1 MPYTF
6 SATVVKAPPV
16 TRTPAILCG
25 KWRTYGNKFPQR
37 QDSKSSPPLYISLL
51 VYSRNWQSRF
61 FKSLSFN
68 RRMLC
73 SFLIRNLFRS
83 FSSKR
88 SLIIFFSYR
97 NILKTREERYR
108 IKRHGSWHFWH
119 KQQGFHLIV
128 KLHGYGTFEVIYK
141 LFMRSNILFYS
152 ENSY

>member
-1 MPYTF
+1 
-6 SATVVKAPPV
+6 
-16 TRTPAILCG
+16 
-25 KWRTYGNKFPQR
+25 
-37 QDSKSSPPLYISLL
+37 
-51 VYSRNWQSRF
+51 
-61 FKSLSFN
+61 
-68 RRMLC
+68 MLC